1 MRYVASFFILM
12 SLFAPAAV
20 FADPAIGVTS
30 AWISEAPPML
40 KVHAG
45 YLVIE
50 NHADDDVI
58 LLSASS
64 NAYERIEFHF
74 SDIIDGMAS
83 MKIQESITIPAGTR
97 FEFSPGGYHLM
108 LINNHNPLRAGDHVS
123 VSLEFNRKI
132 TIDINMTV
140 RKPGNY
146 QQQQQH
152 HHHKH

>member
-1 MRYVASFFILM
+1 MRYAASFFILM

-20 FADPAIGVTS
+20 FADPDIEVTS
-30 AWISEAPPML
+30 AWISEAPPTL

-50 NHADDDVI
+50 NRADEDIV

-83 MKIQESITIPAGTR
+83 MKKQESITIPAGTR

-108 LINNHNPLRAGDHVS
+108 LMNNHHLLRAGDHVS

-132 TIDINMTV
+132 TMDISMTV
-140 RKPGNY
+140 RKPGNN
-146 QQQQQH
+146 QQH

>member
-1 MRYVASFFILM
+1 MRYAAPFFILM

-20 FADPAIGVTS
+20 FADPAIEVTS
-30 AWISEAPPML
+30 AWISEAPPIL

-50 NHADDDVI
+50 NHADEDVV

-64 NAYERIEFHF
+64 NAYERVEFHF

-83 MKIQESITIPAGTR
+83 MKKKESITIPAGTR

-108 LINNHNPLRAGDHVS
+108 LMNNHQPLRAGDHVS

-132 TIDINMTV
+132 TMDISMTV
-140 RKPGNY
+140 RKPGNN
-146 QQQQQH
+146 QQH

>member
-1 MRYVASFFILM
+1 MRYAASFFILM
-12 SLFAPAAV
+12 SLFAPASV
-20 FADPAIGVTS
+20 FADPAIEVTS
-30 AWISEAPPML
+30 AWISEAPPIL

-50 NHADDDVI
+50 NHADEDVV

-83 MKIQESITIPAGTR
+83 MKKQESITIPAGAR

-108 LINNHNPLRAGDHVS
+108 LMNNHQPLRAGDHVS
-123 VSLEFNRKI
+123 VNLEFNRKI
-132 TIDINMTV
+132 TMDISMTV
-140 RKPGNY
+140 RKPGNN
-146 QQQQQH
+146 QQH

>member
-1 MRYVASFFILM
+1 MRYAASFFILM
-12 SLFAPAAV
+12 SLFAPVSV
-20 FADPAIGVTS
+20 FADPAIEVTS
-30 AWISEAPPML
+30 AWISEAPPIL

-50 NHADDDVI
+50 NHADEDVV

-83 MKIQESITIPAGTR
+83 MKKQESITIPAGTR

-108 LINNHNPLRAGDHVS
+108 LMNNHQPLRAGDHVS

-132 TIDINMTV
+132 TMDISMTV
-140 RKPGNY
+140 RKPGNN
-146 QQQQQH
+146 QQH